1 MAKTLESS
9 PSILPLYARA
19 ALPMIPGASLLPFVP
34 GGGGEIPDGLD
45 LELAGLVADPSDV
58 AAYAKV
64 CGFAFRD
71 TLPPTYPHMLAFPLH
86 MAIMS
91 DGSFP
96 FGAVGLVHVENSIV
110 QKRPIGVD
118 EEMTI
123 RVRPTKLQRHPKGKT
138 FSLVTEVL
146 VDGEAVWES
155 TSTMLRRGGGSGG
168 AENAVPS
175 AKRKEKRSQPKEGF
189 KALAADAPASA
200 EWKLPGDLG
209 RRYAGVSNDRNPIH
223 MHSLTAKPLG
233 FPAAIAHGMWTKAR
247 ALAQIESELPDS
259 FEVEVRF
266 RKPVLLPAR
275 VLFAEQSDGNEI
287 LFAVRDARKGT
298 PHLDGHVQPFTKASP
313 KPRGAS
319 NSDASRGL
327 AKSKTA
333 KTTGRKKA
341 K

>member
-1 MAKTLESS
+1 MAKTLDSS

-45 LELAGLVADPSDV
+45 LELAGVKAEPTEV

-64 CGFAFRD
+64 CGFALRD
-71 TLPPTYPHMLAFPLH
+71 TIPPTYPHMLAFPLH
-86 MAIMS
+86 MAVMS

-96 FGAVGLVHVENSIV
+96 FGAVGLVHVENSIA
-110 QKRPIGVD
+110 QKRPIGID

-123 RVRPTKLQRHPKGKT
+123 RVRPTKLQPHPKGRT
-138 FSLVTEVL
+138 FALETEVL
-146 VDGEAVWES
+146 VDGATVWES
-155 TSTMLRRGGGSGG
+155 TSVMLRRGSTDHPAG
-168 AENAVPS
+168 ENAASS
-175 AKRKEKRSQPKEGF
+175 AMRKEKRSQPGGGF
-189 KALAADAPASA
+189 DPIDADAPAAA

-209 RRYAGVSNDRNPIH
+209 RRYAGVSGDRNPIH

-233 FPAAIAHGMWTKAR
+233 FPGAIAHGMWTKAR
-247 ALAQIESELPDS
+247 ALAQLESELPDR

-275 VLFAEQSDGNEI
+275 VLFAEQTSDGEI

-298 PHLDGHVQPFTKASP
+298 PHLDGRVQPLTETKE
-313 KPRGAS
+313 
-319 NSDASRGL
+319 
-327 AKSKTA
+327 AKKAKTA
-333 KTTGRKKA
+333 KTTGRTKTK
-341 K
+341 

>member
-1 MAKTLESS
+1 MAKTLDSS

-45 LELAGLVADPSDV
+45 LELAGVNADPADV

-64 CGFAFRD
+64 CGFALRD

-86 MAIMS
+86 MAVMS

-96 FGAVGLVHVENSIV
+96 FGAVGLVHVENSIA

-123 RVRPTKLQRHPKGKT
+123 RVRPTKLQPHPKGKT
-138 FSLVTEVL
+138 FSLETEVL
-146 VDGEAVWES
+146 VDGEVVWES
-155 TSTMLRRGGGSGG
+155 TSTMLRRGKPDGNFVPGMRGEKSSQSGH
-168 AENAVPS
+168 
-175 AKRKEKRSQPKEGF
+175 GF
-189 KALAADAPASA
+189 ESLDADAPSSA

-209 RRYAGVSNDRNPIH
+209 RRYAGVSGDRNPIH

-233 FPAAIAHGMWTKAR
+233 FPGAIAHGMWTKAR
-247 ALAQIESELPDS
+247 ALAQLESELPDS

-275 VLFAEQSDGNEI
+275 VLFAERSDGKEI
-287 LFAVRDARKGT
+287 LFAVRDAKKGT
-298 PHLDGHVQPFTKASP
+298 PHLDGHVQPLTQTK
-313 KPRGAS
+313 K
-319 NSDASRGL
+319 
-327 AKSKTA
+327 AKSA
-333 KTTGRKKA
+333 KTTGRTKTK
-341 K
+341 